1 MARTP
6 VVVGNWK
13 MHGSLRD
20 IGPLVTGVKRGC
32 AEAEGVEVGVCPP
45 FPYLADVRDL
55 LEGSAI
61 RLGAQSC
68 HAEPKGAFTGEV
80 SAAMLKDLGC
90 DYVILG
96 HSERRHGLG
105 ETDAVVNRKL
115 KAALGAGLTP
125 ILCIG
130 ELLAEREAGQTL
142 AVVERQLSG
151 SLQGFPPDD
160 VARMILAYEPVW
172 AIGTGKTAT
181 PAQAQEVH
189 AAVRKIVER
198 LAGRAVAQAIRIQ
211 YGGSVKADNVDE
223 LMSQPD
229 LDGALVGGASLDPDG
244 FSRIVRF
251 KRK

>member
-6 VVVGNWK
+6 VIVGNWK

-20 IGPLVTGVKRGC
+20 IVPLVNGVKRGC
-32 AEAEGVEVGVCPP
+32 AEAEGVETGVCPP

-61 RLGAQSC
+61 RFGAQNC

-90 DYVILG
+90 TYVILG

-105 ETDAVVNRKL
+105 ETDAIVNRKL
-115 KAALGAGLTP
+115 KAALAAALTP

-142 AVVERQLSG
+142 AVVDRQLKG
-151 SLQGFPPDD
+151 SLQGFAPEE
-160 VARMILAYEPVW
+160 VARMIVAYEPVW

-189 AAVRKIVER
+189 AAARKILEG
-198 LAGRAVAQAIRIQ
+198 LAGRAVAQSIRIQ

>member
-1 MARTP
+1 MAPTP

-20 IGPLVTGVKRGC
+20 AVPLVNGVKRGC
-32 AEAEGVEVGVCPP
+32 ADAEGVEVGVCPP

-55 LEGSAI
+55 LEGSDI
-61 RLGAQSC
+61 RLGAQNC

-80 SAAMLKDLGC
+80 SASMLKDLGC
-90 DYVILG
+90 AYVILG

-105 ETDAVVNRKL
+105 ETDGAVNKKL
-115 KAALGAGLTP
+115 KAALAAGLVP

-130 ELLAEREAGQTL
+130 ELLAERESGKTL
-142 AVVERQLSG
+142 SVVERQLQG

-189 AAVRKIVER
+189 AAARKVVEK
-198 LAGRAVAQAIRIQ
+198 LVGRAVAQAIRIQ

-229 LDGALVGGASLDPDG
+229 LDGALVGGASLDPAA
-244 FSRIVRF
+244 FSRIVCF

>member
-1 MARTP
+1 MARLP

-32 AEAEGVEVGVCPP
+32 AEAEGVDVGICPP

-61 RLGAQSC
+61 RLGAQNC
-68 HAEPKGAFTGEV
+68 HAETKGAFTGEV

-90 DYVILG
+90 TYVILG

-115 KAALGAGLTP
+115 KAALAAGLTP

-189 AAVRKIVER
+189 AAVRKIVEK